1 MNVLVTG
8 GSGFIGRNIVKVLKE
23 QGNEVGSLDIKE
35 KNSVADYPS
44 PVKFSNSGGDV
55 TAARWKT

>member
-35 KNSVADYPS
+35 KNSVADYH
-44 PVKFSNSGGDV
+44 
-55 TAARWKT
+55 R